1 MKTSIVAFGV
11 MSILLV
17 ASIGLVVLKSHQATA
32 INQTMNSGNASNQS
46 RVNSNSTSNQ
56 TLSSNS
62 TANATDG
69 DIIGAGRRK

>member
-1 MKTSIVAFGV
+1 MKINIAAFGV
-11 MSILLV
+11 MSVLLV
-17 ASIGLVVLKSHQATA
+17 VSIGLVVLPLHIVTA
-32 INQTMNSGNASNQS
+32 MNQTMPFANASNQS
-46 RVNSNSTSNQ
+46 NINSNSTSNQ

>member
-1 MKTSIVAFGV
+1 MKNYIVAFGV
-11 MSILLV
+11 MSVLLV
-17 ASIGLVVLKSHQATA
+17 VSIGLIVLPLHIATA
-32 INQTMNSGNASNQS
+32 INQTMNLGNASNQS
-46 RVNSNSTSNQ
+46 SINSNSTSNQ